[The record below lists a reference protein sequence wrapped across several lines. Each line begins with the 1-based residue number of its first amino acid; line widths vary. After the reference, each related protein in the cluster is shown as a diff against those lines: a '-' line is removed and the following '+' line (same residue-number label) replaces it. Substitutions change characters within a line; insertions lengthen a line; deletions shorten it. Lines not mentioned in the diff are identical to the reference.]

1 MNDDVIKRISEL
13 SNIEMLDAINTS
25 VFEELGFDI
34 VDLAKL
40 IITLEDELGITLD
53 NNMYST
59 KISVGELVDEIE
71 RLKINKL

>member
-13 SNIEMLDAINTS
+13 SNIEILDAINTS

>member
-1 MNDDVIKRISEL
+1 MNDDIIKRISEL

-34 VDLAKL
+34 VDLAEL

>member
-1 MNDDVIKRISEL
+1 MNDDIIKRISEL